1 MKKLFTVLLIALLLP
16 SMASAWDRSYV
27 PDNYG
32 RVNFNRTTSIEVLG
46 WRTNLDGNL
55 RIANT
60 GSADDFTL
68 DLDTEGD
75 FDDETRFG
83 FRVTHVF
90 SEKSAIEFSYM
101 KQDNSGRINKTDD
114 FTFEG
119 KTYDFTAGAD
129 MTIKKQWFDIAYM
142 HNLARANHVEEPG
155 REAYYL
161 DAMIGVKFN
170 EADLDITGTEKKAAK
185 TTISESW
192 SESFPVPYIG
202 LGGAGQLSENLW
214 VRGQIKYIN
223 VNASG
228 NEAKHSDYGIN
239 FAYRLNQNSENTELY
254 VDLGY
259 RGIKYDVDT
268 GDDRAELS
276 YRGPTFGIFARF

>member
-1 MKKLFTVLLIALLLP
+1 MKKLSMVLLIALLLP

-46 WRTNLDGNL
+46 WRTKLDGNL
-55 RIANT
+55 RIANAGPT
-60 GSADDFTL
+60 ADFTL

-83 FRVTHVF
+83 FRVTHAL
-90 SEKSAIEFSYM
+90 SNKSAIELSYM
-101 KQDNSGRINKTDD
+101 KQDNSGRISKTAD

-142 HNLARANHVEEPG
+142 HNLTRANHVEEAG

-161 DAMIGVKFN
+161 DAIIGVKFN
-170 EADLDITGTEKKAAK
+170 EADLDITGTDSVSKAR
-185 TTISESW
+185 ISESW
-192 SESFPVPYIG
+192 NESFPVPYIG
-202 LGGAGQLSENLW
+202 LAGASQLSERFW

-223 VNASG
+223 INASG
-228 NEAKHSDYGIN
+228 NDAMHSDYGIN
-239 FAYRLNQNSENTELY
+239 FAYRLNQTGDNTEWF

-259 RGIKYDVDT
+259 RGIKYDVET
-268 GDDRAELS
+268 DDDKAELS
-276 YRGPTFGIFARF
+276 YRGPTFGVFARF